1 MTLPKRKTVRLQ
13 HYDYSQNAAYF
24 VTICTHNRQRSLS
37 DICRGGALLLP
48 LGEICENEILKL
60 ANRFEIKIDNYVIMP
75 NHVHMIIS
83 IDKVRVEQS
92 PTPTIPDIVCAFKS
106 ITTKIAN
113 VKDGLKGRKIWQR
126 SFHEHVIRGEKEYLK
141 IWEYIDNNPLIW
153 EDDMYYQ
160 KI

>member
-1 MTLPKRKTVRLQ
+1 MTFPKRKTVRLQ
-13 HYDYSQNAAYF
+13 HYDYSQNGAYF
-24 VTICTHNRQRSLS
+24 VTICTHNRQSSLS
-37 DICRGGALLLP
+37 NIRRGGALLLP
-48 LGEICENEILKL
+48 LGKICENEILKL
-60 ANRFEIKIDNYVIMP
+60 MERYEIKIDNYVIMP

-83 IDKVRVEQS
+83 INKVRVEQS

-113 VKDGLKGRKIWQR
+113 VNDGLKGRKIWQR

-160 KI
+160 